1 MTPTIVEVTAAPL
14 RRPEVLGRTAPP
26 SASWDSTGMM
36 HALSSDRSFAG
47 QAMRFEPP
55 WDDALCVVTASDGS
69 FGVGMT
75 SQAGPVMP
83 IINDF
88 FGPMIVGESV
98 LAIERLWNMMS
109 RSANSAFGAAGLAAY
124 ALSAVD
130 LALWDLK
137 GKVLGRPVYELMGGP
152 ARERTRCYATGN
164 DLDDSRNRGFDAF
177 KLAGSVGPGSGTA
190 GITETERLVASAR
203 SELGPDADIMLDC
216 WSSLDASYAVRL
228 GEALAPYR
236 LTWIEDYAQPDDWPG
251 YADVRRRLPTQML
264 AAGERW
270 LTDRAFAYAAQQR
283 LVDVLQPDVQWVGGA
298 TAVLRIAAIAASSGI
313 ELALHG
319 GSNDSYG
326 QHLCHALAQNRW
338 AEMYVGCPPGESLMN
353 AWRSTPGM
361 SLPDDGWLVPSEAP
375 GFGIEL
381 TSEQIDAA
389 VGQADS

>member
-1 MTPTIVEVTAAPL
+1 MTATIVEVAAAPL

-26 SASWDSTGMM
+26 TVSFDSTGMM

-47 QAMRFEPP
+47 QAMRFEPR
-55 WDDALCVVTASDGS
+55 WDDVLCVVTASDGS

-75 SQAGPVMP
+75 SQAGPVVP

-88 FGPMIVGESV
+88 FGLMIAGESV
-98 LAIERLWNMMS
+98 LSIERLWNMMS
-109 RSANSAFGAAGLAAY
+109 RSSNSAFGAAGLAAY

-137 GKVLGRPVYELMGGP
+137 GKVLGRPVYELIGGP

-164 DLDDSRNRGFDAF
+164 DLDDSRSRGFDAF

-190 GITETERLVASAR
+190 GIAETERLVASAR

-216 WSSLDASYAVRL
+216 WSSLDASYTVRL
-228 GEALAPYR
+228 GEALTPYR

-283 LVDVLQPDVQWVGGA
+283 LVDVLQPDIQWVGGA
-298 TAVLRIAAIAASSGI
+298 TAVLRIAAIAAASGI

-319 GSNDSYG
+319 GCNDSYG
-326 QHLCHALAQNRW
+326 QHLCHALPQNCW
-338 AEMYVGCPPGESLMN
+338 AEMYVGCPPDESLMN

-361 SLPDDGWLVPSEAP
+361 SLPEDGWLVPSDAP

-381 TSEQIDAA
+381 TREQIDAA
-389 VGQADS
+389 TA

>member
-1 MTPTIVEVTAAPL
+1 MTPTIAEVTAAPL
-14 RRPEVLGRTAPP
+14 RRPQVLGRTA
-26 SASWDSTGMM
+26 AATVSWDSTGMM
-36 HALSSDRSFAG
+36 HPLSNDRAFVG
-47 QAMRFEPP
+47 QAGRFEPS
-55 WDDALCVVTASDGS
+55 WDEVLCVVTASDGT

-75 SQAGPVMP
+75 CHAGPAVP

-88 FGPMIVGESV
+88 YAPMMKGESA

-137 GKVLGRPVYELMGGP
+137 GKILGRPVYELIGGP

-164 DLDDSRNRGFDAF
+164 DLDDARHRGFDAF

-190 GITETERLVASAR
+190 GITAAERLVANAR
-203 SELGPDADIMLDC
+203 AELGPDADLMLDC
-216 WSSLDASYAVRL
+216 WSTLDASYTVRL

-236 LTWIEDYAQPDDWPG
+236 LTWIEDYAPPDDWPG
-251 YADVRRRLPTQML
+251 FADVRRRLPTQTL

-270 LTDRAFAYAAQQR
+270 LSDRAFTYAAQHR
-283 LVDVLQPDVQWVGGA
+283 LVDVLQPDIQWVGGA
-298 TAVLRIAAIAASSGI
+298 TAVLRIAAIAAASGI
-313 ELALHG
+313 ELALHA

-326 QHLCHALAQNRW
+326 QHLSHALPQNRW

-361 SLPDDGWLVPSEAP
+361 SLPDDGWLVPSDAP

-381 TSEQIDAA
+381 TREQIREAT
-389 VGQADS
+389 S